1 MAYDYTNYTN
11 TWNNSSVL
19 QNQYPNVNDYLSL
32 FGYQGN
38 TPTTPPPSTIEPTDP
53 NAPTTPLNP
62 GQGIINQN
70 INQFQNQGGGGIQ
83 GLDPYSRPQGTPLD
97 PNSFL
102 GKIQTGARNIGGS
115 LVDKFS
121 GLPGVEQ
128 GQGFIQNI
136 MDNTLVGRMA
146 AMRNPLNSKAG
157 NYNPN
162 LQGQI
167 DFLDEMT
174 GTGITG
180 TSDNLK
186 FTDGLAMIGRDP
198 NSGLGKYGPG
208 SVLSGQNIVS
218 GFGTNDYVGQLDK
231 YIEKMMSYA
240 TRSKFQQAKLD
251 RAIAEKKAAQE
262 KAMREEIAKEKAAT
276 EQQRQAEANA
286 RGLREQVSITAMN
299 KAGNAAQ
306 NDRTGGNV
314 NSGGAAGNMGGGSRQ
329 ATSAG
334 STKSGR
340 TDGGWGWADGGRV
353 GFKKGGLATMFK
365 LKG

>member
-38 TPTTPPPSTIEPTDP
+38 TPT
-53 NAPTTPLNP
+53 PTTPTP
-62 GQGIINQN
+62 TPTPTPVQPGIINQN
-70 INQFQNQGGGGIQ
+70 INRFQNQGGGGGIQ

-167 DFLDEMT
+167 DFLDGMT

-186 FTDGLAMIGRDP
+186 FTEGLAMIGRDP

-218 GFGTNDYVGQLDK
+218 GFETNDYVGQLDK

-276 EQQRQAEANA
+276 EAKEKARQADIKA
-286 RGLREQVSITAMN
+286 RKDLQGLT
-299 KAGNAAQ
+299 
-306 NDRTGGNV
+306 TGGGDQ
-314 NSGGAAGNMGGGSRQ
+314 SKGGGGISNTGYSPGGGLNASNMGGGSQQ
-329 ATSAG
+329 AKSGGQKAG
-334 STKSGR
+334 GTGR